1 MDDSCYV
8 LKKNYAIHN
17 IFFLKGQYNKCEN
30 SHFFFFIPN
39 EPVPDVLSNIIDQN
53 YPIHQIHLLHPNDPK

>member
-1 MDDSCYV
+1 MLCIE
-8 LKKNYAIHN
+8 KKLCHSQY
-17 IFFLKGQYNKCEN
+17 FFLGGQDNKCEN

-39 EPVPDVLSNIIDQN
+39 EPVPDVLSNVIDQN

>member
-1 MDDSCYV
+1 MLCIE
-8 LKKNYAIHN
+8 KNYAIHN
-17 IFFLKGQYNKCEN
+17 IFFLGGQDNKCEN
-30 SHFFFFIPN
+30 SHFFFFVPN

>member
-8 LKKNYAIHN
+8 LKKIMPFT
-17 IFFLKGQYNKCEN
+17 IFFSWGGQDNKCEN